1 MQHAGTTRRLWLAC
15 ALAGSLMGAGTL
27 AAAESPTDPMARRM
41 QACTPCHGQEGRATA
56 EGYFPRIAGKPA
68 GYLYAQL
75 VHFRDGRRSNA
86 SMNGLVQHLSDDYLR
101 EIAAWFSRQDLPYP
115 PPAAARASA
124 AQLARGERLVR
135 EGDPARRLPA
145 CAACHGAALTGVQ
158 PAMPG
163 LLGLPRDYIA
173 AQIGAWKSRQRRAA
187 APDCMAEI
195 AGRMNSDDIAAA
207 SAWLSTQPVPAGGRP
222 SESPLPS
229 MPLKCG
235 SVP

>member
-1 MQHAGTTRRLWLAC
+1 MPGTASAADAGGA
-15 ALAGSLMGAGTL
+15 AL
-27 AAAESPTDPMARRM
+27 DPMARRM

-86 SMNGLVQHLSDDYLR
+86 SMAYLVQHLSDDYLR
-101 EIAAWFSRQDLPYP
+101 EIATWFARQELPYP
-115 PPAAARASA
+115 PPAVARASA
-124 AQLARGERLVR
+124 ALLARGEQLVR
-135 EGDPARRLPA
+135 DGDPARRLPA
-145 CAACHGAALTGVQ
+145 CIACHGAALTGVQ

-195 AGRMNSDDIAAA
+195 AGRMSSEDIAAA
-207 SAWLSTQPVPAGGRP
+207 AAWLSMQPVPAGGRAV
-222 SESPLPS
+222 EAALPS
-229 MPLKCG
+229 MPMKCG

>member
-1 MQHAGTTRRLWLAC
+1 MRR
-15 ALAGSLMGAGTL
+15 SSR
-27 AAAESPTDPMARRM
+27 AAVPMDPMARRM

-68 GYLYAQL
+68 GYLFAQL

-86 SMNGLVQHLSDDYLR
+86 AMAYLVQHLSDDYLR
-101 EIAAWFSRQDLPYP
+101 EIATWFSRQELPYP
-115 PPAAARASA
+115 PPAASRPGA
-124 AQLARGERLVR
+124 AQLARGEQLVR
-135 EGDPARRLPA
+135 TGDPARRLPA
-145 CAACHGAALTGVQ
+145 CAACHGDALTGVQ

-173 AQIGAWKSRQRRAA
+173 AQIGAWQGRQRRAA

-195 AGRMNSDDIAAA
+195 AGRMSSEDIGAAA
-207 SAWLSTQPVPAGGRP
+207 AWLSLQPVPAGGRP
-222 SESPLPS
+222 ADVPMPS